1 MISFRFSD
9 LTGTDYS
16 EAAIELARNLAIRD
30 GFTNINFL
38 VWLLNSLL
46 CCSALIFLY
55 FAYHYGCKMLQYLYQ

>member
-38 VWLLNSLL
+38 VWLLNS
-46 CCSALIFLY
+46 
-55 FAYHYGCKMLQYLYQ
+55 